1 MKNRNTFRSD
11 SRLLLV
17 DDDPIVISTLH
28 NGLTSAGY
36 HVDGFL
42 DGASAFA
49 QFETNTPDLA
59 VVDVMLP
66 DVLGTEL
73 AARMMETCYRPVIIL
88 SGYSD
93 SKIVNQAIGCGVFG
107 YLVKPIS
114 VEQLIP
120 SIETALVRFRDTNQ
134 QVAKHFGE
142 PGIDNTHIKAVLE
155 RFCVGL
161 VIVNSQRNVI
171 HQNHVAKALIDKR
184 TVLVNRGGC
193 LRTAGH
199 LRGAEFHHAI
209 DRALGRNEN
218 PGVGAVTLTD
228 ASGRGIQVWAAPL
241 SDNEYG
247 DSASAIVM
255 IIDPS
260 QPTPAPEPLLKTLY
274 GLTTKECCLVS
285 ALLNGQTIDEYCE
298 SCHVSP
304 NTVRT
309 HLKSI
314 YRKTN
319 TNRQVDLV
327 RLLSRLFANMSPEIT
342 PR

>member
-1 MKNRNTFRSD
+1 MSNRNTVQTD

-17 DDDPIVISTLH
+17 DDDPIVINTLH
-28 NGLTSAGY
+28 AGLTSAGY
-36 HVDGFL
+36 HVDGYL
-42 DGASAFA
+42 DGASALA
-49 QFETNTPDLA
+49 QFQTKTPDLA

-73 AARMMETCYRPVIIL
+73 AARMMETCYRPIIIL
-88 SGYSD
+88 SGHSD
-93 SKIVNQAIGCGVFG
+93 LEIVNQAIRYGVIG

-120 SIETALVRFRDTNQ
+120 SIETALVRFGDINQ

-142 PGIDNTHIKAVLE
+142 SGIDNIHVKALLE
-155 RFCVGL
+155 RFSVGL
-161 VIVNSQRNVI
+161 VIVDSQRNVI
-171 HQNHVAKALIDKR
+171 HQNHVAKSLINKK

-193 LRTAGH
+193 LHAAGNH
-199 LRGAEFHHAI
+199 RSNEFNHAI
-209 DRALGRNEN
+209 GRALGHNGE
-218 PGVGAVTLTD
+218 PGVGAVTLDD

-241 SDNEYG
+241 SDNTSG
-247 DSASAIVM
+247 DSASAIVV
-255 IIDPS
+255 IIDPN
-260 QPTPAPEPLLKTLY
+260 QPTPAPEPLLKALY

-298 SCHVSP
+298 SCHVSA

-327 RLLSRLFANMSPEIT
+327 RLLSRLFANVSPVVDT
-342 PR
+342 Q